1 MKLKLAL
8 IIGLGFLTQSY
19 SQNMM
24 TPELLWKLKRIS
36 PVGITDDG
44 KNLIY
49 SVTEYKVEK
58 GEKITKNYV
67 LPVKGGTPKAI
78 EDYSKLLTSKSYSPD
93 KTKKIEVE
101 KVKLVNT
108 LGVDLYPELT
118 ESNVYIYNDLDYRHW
133 DTWNDGTFNHLILK
147 DAKNADDKGI
157 DLLKD
162 EPYYSPQMP
171 FGGSEDYTW
180 NNDGTKILYV
190 SKKRSGKEY
199 ALSTN
204 TDIYEYDLKTGKTI
218 NLTEGMM
225 GYDTQP
231 SFSAHGALAFLSM
244 ENDGY
249 EADKNDIIVLHNG
262 VKTNLTKDWDG
273 TVSSFKW
280 SNDGKTI
287 YFNAPIG
294 GTVQL
299 FSVVID
305 LNAMKNN
312 APKINQ
318 ITDGVFDVAGLVG
331 QAGNDFIVSRTDM
344 NHAVELYSVDLK
356 TGKMT
361 QLTEVNNDIYSKIN
375 LSKVEKRIVKTTDNK
390 DMTAWVIYPPNF
402 DPTKKYPTLLYCQ
415 GGPQSPL
422 SQFYS
427 FRWNFQLMAA
437 HGYIVIAPNRR
448 GMPGHGV
455 KWNEDISKDWGGQV
469 MDDYLSAIDDI
480 SKEPYVDTNRLG
492 AVGASYGGYSVF
504 YLAGIHNKRFKS
516 FISHDGVF
524 NLKSMYGTTE
534 ELFFTNWDA
543 GGAYWEKD
551 NKAAMK
557 TYTKFDPSNQVNKWD
572 TPILIIQGGKDFRV
586 PIGQGLEAYQAA
598 QLHGL
603 KSRLLYFPEENHWV
617 LNPQNSIIW
626 HTEFYKWLEETL

>member
-231 SFSAHGALAFLSM
+231 SFSAHGVLGFLSM

-361 QLTEVNNDIYSKIN
+361 QLTEVNNDIYSEIN

>member
-1 MKLKLAL
+1 M
-8 IIGLGFLTQSY
+8 TQAFA
-19 SQNMM
+19 QNMM
-24 TPELLWKLKRIS
+24 TPELLWKLKRIN
-36 PVGITDDG
+36 PIGISDDG
-44 KNLIY
+44 KNIVY
-49 SVTEYKVEK
+49 SVTEYQVEK
-58 GEKITKNYV
+58 GEKTTKNYV
-67 LPVKGGTPKAI
+67 IPVKGGNSKEI
-78 EDYSKLLTSKSYSPD
+78 KNYSDLIASKSFSPD
-93 KTKKIEVE
+93 KSQKIEVE
-101 KVKLVNT
+101 KVKVEKI
-108 LGVDLYPELT
+108 LGKDLYPKLT
-118 ESNVYIYNDLDYRHW
+118 NSDVYIYNDLDYRHW
-133 DTWNDGTFNHLILK
+133 DTWMDGTYNHLILK
-147 DAKNADDKGI
+147 DAKNSKDKGI

-171 FGGSEDYTW
+171 FGGDEDYTW

-190 SKKRSGKEY
+190 SKKLKGKEY

-204 TDIYEYDLKTGKTI
+204 TDIYEYDVKSGKTT
-218 NLTEGMM
+218 NLTVENK
-225 GYDTQP
+225 GYDTNP
-231 SFSAHGALAFLSM
+231 SFSKQGILAYLSM
-244 ENDGY
+244 ERDGY
-249 EADKNDIIVLHNG
+249 EADKNDLIILHKG
-262 VKTNLTKDWDG
+262 IKTNLTKHWDG
-273 TVSSFKW
+273 TISSFKW
-280 SNDGKTI
+280 SDDGKSI

-299 FSVVID
+299 FSIDVD
-305 LNAMKNN
+305 LNFKKKN
-312 APKINQ
+312 APKIHQ
-318 ITDGVFDVAGLVG
+318 ITDGIFDVAGLVG
-331 QAGNDFIVSRTDM
+331 QSGTDFIVSRTDM
-344 NHAVELYSVDLK
+344 NHASELYAVNLK
-356 TGKMT
+356 NGKMT
-361 QLTEVNNDIYSKIN
+361 QLTDVNKEIYSKIK

-390 DMTAWVIYPPNF
+390 DMTSWVIYPPNF

-415 GGPQSPL
+415 GGPQSAL

-427 FRWNFQLMAA
+427 YRWNFQLMAA

-455 KWNEDISKDWGGQV
+455 QWNEDISKDWGGQV

-480 SKEPYVDTNRLG
+480 SKESYVDKDRLG

-516 FISHDGVF
+516 FIAHDGVF

-543 GGAYWEKD
+543 GGAYWEVD
-551 NKAAMK
+551 NEVAVK
-557 TYTKFDPSNQVNKWD
+557 TYSEFDPSNMVSKWD
-572 TPILIIQGGKDFRV
+572 TPIMIIQGGKDFRV

-626 HTEFYKWLEETL
+626 HTEFYKWLKETL

>member
-108 LGVDLYPELT
+108 LGVDLYPKLT

-231 SFSAHGALAFLSM
+231 SFSAHGVLGFLSM

-344 NHAVELYSVDLK
+344 NHAVELYSVDLN

-361 QLTEVNNDIYSKIN
+361 QLTKVNNDIYSKIN

>member
-204 TDIYEYDLKTGKTI
+204 TEIYEYDLKTGKTI

-231 SFSAHGALAFLSM
+231 SFSAHGVLGFLSM

-361 QLTEVNNDIYSKIN
+361 QLTKVNNDIYSKIN